1 VHLQAS
7 RQAGKIKNQKSLQ
20 ALKVSRL
27 FVDLKAPKISIMHW
41 QHHHQNAVCRQI
53 KFQSYSI
60 SSQQPPL
67 SLTQPTSPSRKHPRC
82 MSTGF
87 ANLNKKEAFPSDSKT
102 PKMFA
107 NLYKK
112 RSFPKCCR
120 NTQDTCKSQFFF
132 FFQVFQT
139 DKAIPLY
146 QSCTNNS
153 EENSHSWVSDTLNLC
168 EEGKGSQQF
177 QQFQSGWRRKQFYLS
192 IYLSIYLFIWG
203 KGF

>member
-1 VHLQAS
+1 
-7 RQAGKIKNQKSLQ
+7 
-20 ALKVSRL
+20 
-27 FVDLKAPKISIMHW
+27 MHW
-41 QHHHQNAVCRQI
+41 QHHHQNVVCRQI

-87 ANLNKKEAFPSDSKT
+87 ANLNKKEAFPSVSKT

-112 RSFPKCCR
+112 RRSFFPKCCR
-120 NTQDTCKSQFFF
+120 NTQDVCKSQNIY
-132 FFQVFQT
+132 FFQVFWT
-139 DKAIPLY
+139 DNAIPFY

-153 EENSHSWVSDTLNLC
+153 EENSHSRVSDTLNLC

-177 QQFQSGWRRKQFYLS
+177 QHFHSGWRRKQFYLS
-192 IYLSIYLFIWG
+192 IYLSEE